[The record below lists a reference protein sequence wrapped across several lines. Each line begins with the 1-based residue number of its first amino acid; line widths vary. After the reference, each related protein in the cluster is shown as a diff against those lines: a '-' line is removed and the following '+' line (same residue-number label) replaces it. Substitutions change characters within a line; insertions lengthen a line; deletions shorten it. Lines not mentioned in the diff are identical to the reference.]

1 MLIDILKN
9 IFINNEFSETTID
22 FLDYKC
28 FLYRKNTED
37 NFFIIL
43 DKESISD
50 SELDSLISQGFL
62 ELYNKLEK
70 LEVTDKTFEKNAT
83 LVLCLQSECELIN
96 KIEEDSY
103 LFKKNIIVYS
113 ERMKTALLKLV
124 EDNYSL
130 SNINNL
136 LNNDSMFENSKNN
149 QNDGYTLLSRL
160 FIKLPFLTY
169 ERGVRELDNLSEIIQ
184 KKSKDEGIEKLYKQ
198 FVELDIN
205 TNITY
210 QNLVENGIIIEVE
223 NE

>member
-9 IFINNEFSETTID
+9 IFINNEFTETTITY
-22 FLDYKC
+22 LDYKC
-28 FLYRKNTED
+28 FLYRRNNED
-37 NFFIIL
+37 NFFIVL
-43 DKESISD
+43 DKESISND
-50 SELDSLISQGFL
+50 ELNSLISQGFL

-83 LVLCLQSECELIN
+83 LVLCLKIENDLIN

-113 ERMKTALLKLV
+113 ERMETSLLNLV
-124 EDNYSL
+124 EDDYSL

-136 LNNDSMFENSKNN
+136 LNSDIMFEESKNN

-169 ERGVRELDNLSEIIQ
+169 KRGVRELGNLSEIIQ
-184 KKSKDEGIEKLYKQ
+184 KKSEDEGMKKLYEQCIK
-198 FVELDIN
+198 LDIN
-205 TNITY
+205 KNITY
-210 QNLVENGIIIEVE
+210 QSLIENGIIVEVE

>member
-9 IFINNEFSETTID
+9 IFINNEFTETTITY
-22 FLDYKC
+22 LEYKC
-28 FLYRKNTED
+28 FLYRRNNED
-37 NFFIIL
+37 NFFIVL
-43 DKESISD
+43 DKESISND
-50 SELDSLISQGFL
+50 ELNSLISQGFL

-83 LVLCLQSECELIN
+83 LVLCLKIENDLIN

-113 ERMKTALLKLV
+113 EKMETALLKLV
-124 EDNYSL
+124 KDDYSL

-136 LNNDSMFENSKNN
+136 LNSDIMFEESKNN

-160 FIKLPFLTY
+160 FIKIPFLTY
-169 ERGVRELDNLSEIIQ
+169 KRGVRELGNLSEIIQ
-184 KKSKDEGIEKLYKQ
+184 KKSEDEGMKKLYEQCIK
-198 FVELDIN
+198 LDIN
-205 TNITY
+205 KNITY
-210 QNLVENGIIIEVE
+210 QSLIENGIIVEVE

>member
-1 MLIDILKN
+1 MLINILKN
-9 IFINNEFSETTID
+9 IFINNEFTETIID
-22 FLDYKC
+22 YLDYEC
-28 FLYRKNTED
+28 SLYRRNNED
-37 NFFIIL
+37 NFFIVL

-50 SELDSLISQGFL
+50 SELKSLNSEGFL

-70 LEVTDKTFEKNAT
+70 LEITDKTFEKNAT
-83 LVLCLQSECELIN
+83 LVLCLKTDNNLIN

-113 ERMKTALLKLV
+113 EEMRTALV
-124 EDNYSL
+124 ELLRDNYSL
-130 SNINNL
+130 SNMNGF
-136 LNNDSMFENSKNN
+136 LNNDNMFENSKGNK
-149 QNDGYTLLSRL
+149 NDGYTLLSRL

-210 QNLVENGIIIEVE
+210 QNLVENGIIVEVE

>member
-9 IFINNEFSETTID
+9 IFINNEFTETTITY
-22 FLDYKC
+22 LDYKC
-28 FLYRKNTED
+28 FLYRRNNED
-37 NFFIIL
+37 NFFIVL
-43 DKESISD
+43 DKESISND
-50 SELDSLISQGFL
+50 ELNSLISQGFL

-83 LVLCLQSECELIN
+83 LVLCLKIENDLIN

-113 ERMKTALLKLV
+113 EKMETALLKLV
-124 EDNYSL
+124 KDDYFL

-136 LNNDSMFENSKNN
+136 LNSDIMFEESKNN

-169 ERGVRELDNLSEIIQ
+169 KRGVRELGNLSEIIQ
-184 KKSKDEGIEKLYKQ
+184 KKSEDEGMKKLYEQCIK
-198 FVELDIN
+198 LDIN
-205 TNITY
+205 KNITY
-210 QNLVENGIIIEVE
+210 QSLIENGIIVEVE

>member
-9 IFINNEFSETTID
+9 IFINNEFNETTID
-22 FLDYKC
+22 YLDYKC
-28 FLYRKNTED
+28 SLYRKNNED
-37 NFFIIL
+37 NFFIVL

-50 SELDSLISQGFL
+50 SELNYLKSRGFL

-83 LVLCLQSECELIN
+83 LVLCLKTDNNLIN

-113 ERMKTALLKLV
+113 EEMRTALV
-124 EDNYSL
+124 ELLRDNYSL
-130 SNINNL
+130 NNMNGF
-136 LNNDSMFENSKNN
+136 LNNDNIFENSKGNK
-149 QNDGYTLLSRL
+149 NDGYTLLSRL

-210 QNLVENGIIIEVE
+210 QNLVENGIIVEVE

>member
-9 IFINNEFSETTID
+9 IFINNEFTETTITY
-22 FLDYKC
+22 LDYKC
-28 FLYRKNTED
+28 FLYRRNNED
-37 NFFIIL
+37 NFFIVL
-43 DKESISD
+43 DKESISND
-50 SELDSLISQGFL
+50 ELNSLISQGFL

-83 LVLCLQSECELIN
+83 LVLCLKIENDLIN

-113 ERMKTALLKLV
+113 EKMETALLKLV
-124 EDNYSL
+124 KDDYSL

-136 LNNDSMFENSKNN
+136 LNSDIMFEESKNN

-169 ERGVRELDNLSEIIQ
+169 KRGVRELGNLSEIIQ
-184 KKSKDEGIEKLYKQ
+184 KKSEDEGMKKLYEQCIK
-198 FVELDIN
+198 LDIN
-205 TNITY
+205 KNITY
-210 QNLVENGIIIEVE
+210 QSLIENGIIVEVE